1 MSPSARV
8 RRHLQSHVVAYV
20 ALFVALSGSALALP
34 GKNSVKSND
43 IKRGAVK
50 GRAIAEGAV
59 KRAKI
64 RDAAVTAP
72 KLSAAAVSGAALADS
87 AVTTPKLA
95 DRAVTAAKL
104 AQDSVTRQKVVQGAI
119 NGGKLAN
126 GAVDSAKVDNGSLL
140 AEDFAPGQLSDG
152 FALIPEPPS
161 VSGSFTI
168 QRAGRVFVT
177 VTFVSDCTAGLCS
190 HAVEIAGT
198 EVPGTAVERPVGEE
212 QLTLIGLT
220 APLPAGTHAI
230 ELTETGGTA
239 TESQITLAGV
249 LLQ

>member
-1 MSPSARV
+1 VSPSERI

-50 GRAIAEGAV
+50 GRAIAGDAV
-59 KRAKI
+59 KKAKI

-72 KLSAAAVSGAALADS
+72 KLGPAAVTAAALADN
-87 AVTTPKLA
+87 
-95 DRAVTAAKL
+95 AVTAPKL

-126 GAVDSAKVDNGSLL
+126 GAVNSAKVDNGSLL
-140 AEDFAPGQLSDG
+140 GEDFAPGQLSDG
-152 FALIPEPPS
+152 F
-161 VSGSFTI
+161 VVRNRSGSFTI
-168 QRAGRVFVT
+168 QRPGRVFVNA
-177 VTFVSDCTAGLCS
+177 TFVSECADDSCAD
-190 HAVEIAGT
+190 HYAVEIAGG
-198 EVPGTAVERPVGEE
+198 EVPEMALQRPAQAGPE
-212 QLTLIGLT
+212 QLTLIGIT
-220 APLPAGTHAI
+220 APLAAGTHAI

-239 TESQITLAGV
+239 TESDFALAGI

>member
-1 MSPSARV
+1 VSLSERV
-8 RRHLQSHVVAYV
+8 RRHLQSHVVAYI

-43 IKRGAVK
+43 IKRFAVK

-72 KLSAAAVSGAALADS
+72 KLSAAAVTGAALADN
-87 AVTTPKLA
+87 AVTAPKLA
-95 DRAVTAAKL
+95 E
-104 AQDSVTRQKVVQGAI
+104 DSVTRQKIVQGSI

-126 GAVDSAKVDNGSLL
+126 GSVNSAKVRDGTLL
-140 AEDFAPGQLSDG
+140 GEDFAPGQLSDG
-152 FALIPEPPS
+152 FAFSSPGGLFS
-161 VSGSFTI
+161 I

-177 VTFVSDCTAGLCS
+177 VTFVATCAGGGCTDNYEVRVDGA
-190 HAVEIAGT
+190 A
-198 EVPGTAVERPVGEE
+198 VPGTVLEFDQSADEE
-212 QLTLIGLT
+212 QITLVGLT
-220 APLPAGTHAI
+220 APLAAGAHGI
-230 ELTETGGTA
+230 ELVDPPGGA
-239 TESQITLAGV
+239 EAGQVTLAGI